1 MLVWARVIVDCLWPL
16 LSSYA
21 VIEKFDSPMVKQEPL
36 SLINILNPDME
47 GESDLQKNTYSE
59 WAMGEILGIH
69 HTQEKSIT
77 QMLSIMLVMLKQ
89 QQKNVMITL

>member
-1 MLVWARVIVDCLWPL
+1 
-16 LSSYA
+16 
-21 VIEKFDSPMVKQEPL
+21 MVKQEPL